1 MASRRIAGR
10 TICSIAVAGLLAQP
24 DAAGAQGVIHVRP
37 LFSIGQAYDS
47 NLFFSSVDRQED
59 FVTRTTPG
67 LESDYRS
74 PVLSLLGRYTQDIER
89 YADHPDL
96 NSVNT
101 REHAT
106 VESTYQPARRLVLAA
121 GAELAKTQAPGELYV
136 ETGFTFRRA
145 AAQRITARSSIIGQ
159 FSRVTTGR
167 MEYTFTGDHL
177 AGTVGIRS
185 HTAALSAEHS
195 VSSHDTV
202 LVGYR
207 VQQFLFG
214 TGGVQSAS
222 TTSHTLHA
230 GWRRAISRRAGFS
243 IDAGPQLANGAPA
256 ADVSA
261 ALHYH
266 VKPVDLSLAYEHRLT
281 TIIGLTGTA
290 RTQSVA
296 GTAVWTFLR
305 PSLQVQVSP
314 AYFQSVHPL
323 LRGDV
328 YRLGVDV
335 GHRITKGL
343 SVGLALDM
351 NLQRNRDAMLTRTD
365 VPHQTAMI
373 RLVAVPAGRL

>member
-1 MASRRIAGR
+1 MASRRIARR
-10 TICSIAVAGLLAQP
+10 TICSIAVAGLLAQS
-24 DAAGAQGVIHVRP
+24 DVAGAQGVIHVRP

-67 LESDYRS
+67 LESEFRS

-106 VESTYQPARRLVLAA
+106 VESTYQPARRLTVTT
-121 GAELAKTQAPGELYV
+121 GAEFAKTQTPGELSV
-136 ETGFTFRRA
+136 ETGFTFARA
-145 AAQRITARSSIIGQ
+145 AAQRLTARSSVVGQ
-159 FSRVTTGR
+159 LSRITTGR
-167 MEYTFTGDHL
+167 MEYTFTADHL

-185 HTAALSAEHS
+185 HIAALSADHAL
-195 VSSHDTV
+195 SSRDTV
-202 LVGYR
+202 IVGYR

-214 TGGVQSAS
+214 TGGVQSVS

-230 GWRRAISRRAGFS
+230 GWTRAVSNRVRFS
-243 IDAGPQLANGAPA
+243 IDGGPQLANGVPA

-261 ALHYH
+261 SLHYH
-266 VKPVDLSLAYEHRLT
+266 VRPIDLSLAYERRQT
-281 TIIGLTGTA
+281 TIFGFTGTA
-290 RTQSVA
+290 LTQSVTGSA
-296 GTAVWTFLR
+296 LWTFLR

-314 AYFQSVHPL
+314 AYFRSVHPL

-335 GHRITKGL
+335 GHRIARGL

-365 VPHQTAMI
+365 VPHRMAMI
-373 RLVAVPAGRL
+373 RLVAAPVGRH